1 MGEVA
6 ETAGR
11 LANKARELEAA
22 SVVAIDAEDRA
33 TRLQELEQLM
43 AEIEAL
49 NADLQTGHDALES
62 RVRSAAQPSQDQS
75 TEDTRE

>member
-1 MGEVA
+1 MTEVA

-22 SVVAIDAEDRA
+22 SVMAINAQERA
-33 TRLQELEQLM
+33 ARLQELELLM

-49 NADLQTGHDALES
+49 NATLQAGHNGLES
-62 RVRSAAQPSQDQS
+62 RVRTAAQPSQVQS